1 MKKKMRIIV
10 LLSFFFWVFMGQRML
25 VTAQNAP
32 WKIRHVS
39 VQKSKQEW
47 QNSFGETTETDLI
60 RDFKESLDYSE
71 IQNAIDDIQVD
82 MLDGNQFQF
91 QKYVEGF
98 LSGEKT
104 FHMKTILG
112 DLGSAFLGQLN
123 RERSSI
129 IQLVAIAIIASVFT
143 SFTNVFK
150 SSHIAET
157 GFYVTYLLLFTLLTA
172 TFYKISGIASTTLG
186 SLLDFM
192 KALLPTYAVGIAFC
206 TGSKTSMVFYE
217 TTLGIITV
225 ANLVLIRILLP
236 LINVYFVLLLAN
248 NIMKEDMLSKMSELL
263 EKIISWSL
271 KTLLAAVIG
280 INVIQGLIVP
290 VSDQVKKSVLLKTAQ
305 AIPGV
310 GNTMRV
316 ATESIL
322 QASVLIKN
330 AIGVAGLLVIVAI
343 CIVPIIKLVI
353 YQLIYSFGAAIVQ
366 PISDKRI
373 INCIHATAKSAK
385 LLMSV
390 VMISAVLFLF
400 TIVIVTSTTNLAT

>member
-1 MKKKMRIIV
+1 MKRKLQITAFVCLFFLGLIGQEI
-10 LLSFFFWVFMGQRML
+10 LSGQKH
-25 VTAQNAP
+25 VIHAQDSY
-32 WKIRHVS
+32 RTY
-39 VQKSKQEW
+39 E
-47 QNSFGETTETDLI
+47 ETTDSNI
-60 RDFKESLDYSE
+60 VSDFQDELDYSD
-71 IQNAIDDIQVD
+71 IQNAIDDIQVKNY
-82 MLDGNQFQF
+82 DGTGFGF
-91 QKYVEGF
+91 REYVEGF
-98 LSGEKT
+98 ITGEKT
-104 FHMKTILG
+104 FSVKTFLS
-112 DLGSAFLGQLN
+112 DVADTFLGQFKK
-123 RERSSI
+123 ERNSI
-129 IQLVAIAIIASVFT
+129 VQLIAIAIIASIFT

-150 SSHIAET
+150 SSQIAET
-157 GFYVTYLLLFTLLTA
+157 GFYVTYLLLFTLLTS
-172 TFYKISGIASTTLG
+172 TFYKITEVAGTTLD

-206 TGSKTSMVFYE
+206 TGSRTSMAFYE
-217 TTLGIITV
+217 TTLGIITL
-225 ANLVLIRILLP
+225 ADYLLIHIIFP

-248 NIMKEDMLSKMSELL
+248 NIMKEDMLSKMSELI
-263 EKIISWSL
+263 EKIISWST

-280 INVIQGLIVP
+280 VNVIQGLIVP

-330 AIGVAGLLVIVAI
+330 AIGVAGLIVIIAI
-343 CIVPIIKLVI
+343 CLVPIIKLVI

-373 INCIHATAKSAK
+373 INCINAAAKSAK

-390 VMISAVLFLF
+390 VMVAAVMFLF
-400 TIVIVTSTTNLAT
+400 TIVIVTSTTNLT

>member
-1 MKKKMRIIV
+1 MKGKMPILYLFFCII
-10 LLSFFFWVFMGQRML
+10 LFSTLGQGK
-25 VTAQNAP
+25 VVKAQE
-32 WKIRHVS
+32 KI
-39 VQKSKQEW
+39 
-47 QNSFGETTETDLI
+47 ETTDSDI
-60 RDFKESLDYSE
+60 ISDFKDNLDYSE
-71 IQNAIDDIQVD
+71 IQNAIDDIQVNSIN
-82 MLDGNQFQF
+82 GERFQF
-91 QKYVEGF
+91 KDYVEGF
-98 LSGEKT
+98 ITGERDFSLKT
-104 FHMKTILG
+104 VMQDIV
-112 DLGSAFLGQLN
+112 DSFLGQLN
-123 RERSSI
+123 KERATI
-129 IQLVAIAIIASVFT
+129 VQLIGIAVIAAIFT

-157 GFYVTYLLLFTLLTA
+157 GFYVTYLLLFTLLTT
-172 TFYKISGIASTTLG
+172 TFYKITQIAANSLD

-217 TTLGIITV
+217 TTLGIITIV
-225 ANLVLIRILLP
+225 NVLLVNIILP
-236 LINVYFVLLLAN
+236 MINVYFVLLLAN

-271 KTLLAAVIG
+271 KTVLAAVIG
-280 INVIQGLIVP
+280 VNVIEGLVVP

-305 AIPGV
+305 ALPGV

-330 AIGVAGLLVIVAI
+330 AIGVAGLVVIIAI
-343 CIVPIIKLVI
+343 CLVPIIKLAI

-373 INCIHATAKSAK
+373 LNCINATAKSAK

-390 VMISAVLFLF
+390 VMVSAVLFLF
-400 TIVIVTSTTNLAT
+400 TIVIVTSTTTLN